1 MTSLLQRMREKIQ
14 RKRHAYQR
22 TFYGDY
28 KKPHRD
34 AIVVLSDLKRFCG
47 INRGG
52 IVVSPV
58 LRMVD
63 PHASAYR
70 AGQRDVYLRISKMLD
85 LDETDIK
92 EVTDHDD
99 SSGSSD

>member
-1 MTSLLQRMREKIQ
+1 MTRLFDRLREKIQ
-14 RKRHAYQR
+14 RKQLAYQR
-22 TFYGDY
+22 TFFGDLR
-28 KKPHRD
+28 KPHGD
-34 AIVVLSDLKRFCG
+34 ACIVLGDLKRFCG

-52 IVVSPV
+52 VVVSPV

-63 PHASAYR
+63 SHASAYR
-70 AGQRDVYLRISKMLD
+70 AGQRDVYLRIARMLD

-99 SSGSSD
+99 SGSSN

>member
-1 MTSLLQRMREKIQ
+1 MTLFRKLRERLQRKQ
-14 RKRHAYQR
+14 LAYQR
-22 TFYGDY
+22 TFCGDFR
-28 KKPHRD
+28 KPHGD
-34 AIVVLSDLKRFCG
+34 ACIVLGDLKRFCG

-70 AGQRDVYLRISKMLD
+70 AGQRDVYLRISRMLD

-92 EVTDHDD
+92 EVSDHDD
-99 SSGSSD
+99 SGSSD